1 VERDVVDK
9 TILDLQN
16 WTRRFVLDSAGII
29 QQEYEIISDSW
40 KSKIESDKTEEATKK
55 LTLEEIIDQKK
66 KGINEELDNSLDN
79 EDIFFDEDD
88 IDDDFK
94 V

>member
-1 VERDVVDK
+1 M
-9 TILDLQN
+9 
-16 WTRRFVLDSAGII
+16 RRL
-29 QQEYEIISDSW
+29 
-40 KSKIESDKTEEATKK
+40 KK

-66 KGINEELDNSLDN
+66 KGINEELDKDLEN

-94 V
+94 I